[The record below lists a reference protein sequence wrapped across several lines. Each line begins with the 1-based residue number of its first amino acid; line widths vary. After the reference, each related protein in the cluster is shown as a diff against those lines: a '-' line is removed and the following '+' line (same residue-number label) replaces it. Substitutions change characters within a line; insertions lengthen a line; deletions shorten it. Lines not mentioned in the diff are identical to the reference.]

1 MNTRS
6 CLLTVGVSALLATGP
21 VLAAVPASAAPGSP
35 QCVSAQAALTAQ
47 IGVASVDIALA
58 NQLREALASF
68 ESIGAQLEPLYLE
81 ADLAVADELAALDAA
96 DIAAY
101 DASVAAGAAAAIL
114 RTSIDAETS
123 AEADLAA
130 AEQAVLEV
138 PEGDAAALA
147 EAERL
152 RDEAQARLTIATAAR
167 EQADVDATAA
177 QETSLAADA
186 AFTEA
191 NEAFLAAA
199 DAAYASP
206 AILALEAQFDD
217 AAASFDDAFIRLGLT
232 EGTDPQQLLALAD
245 AAADAC
251 SAPAAGYE
259 PVVRAA
265 PAQRGMNIQTAAYD
279 AGTTG
284 PADLALLARLAGFGA
299 AATVGAGVV
308 VRRLEA
314 RRVRGN

>member
-21 VLAAVPASAAPGSP
+21 VLAAVPASASPGSP

-81 ADLAVADELAALDAA
+81 ADLAVADELVALDAA

-101 DASVAAGAAAAIL
+101 DAFVAADSAAAIL
-114 RTSIDAETS
+114 STAIDAETS

-130 AEQAVLEV
+130 AQATL
-138 PEGDAAALA
+138 DAAEGPETT

-152 RDEAQARLTIATAAR
+152 RDEAQARLTIATDAR
-167 EQADVDATAA
+167 VHAEADAEAA
-177 QETSLAADA
+177 QTAYLDADA
-186 AFTEA
+186 AFAAA

-199 DAAYASP
+199 DAAYGSP
-206 AILALEAQFDD
+206 AILALEAQFDA
-217 AAASFDDAFIRLGLT
+217 AAASFDDAFIRLGVT

-284 PADLALLARLAGFGA
+284 PADLALLAGLAGFGA
-299 AATVGAGVV
+299 AATAGSGVV